1 MAESTRPLEWRRACR
16 CAGNNC
22 IEVAKDGNRYLIRDS
37 RAPDAVPL
45 QVDGADWAAFVGGV
59 RDGDFQFE

>member
-1 MAESTRPLEWRRACR
+1 MAESTRPLEWRRARR

-37 RAPDAVPL
+37 RAPDAAPL
-45 QVDGADWAAFVGGV
+45 QIDGADWAAFVGGV